1 MEILANPGLKPYPE
15 GMKMNFP
22 AALGAVFAAF
32 VSLASGQISAVRD
45 DRGREFRVDAPPRRI
60 VSLAPNI
67 TEILFTLGAGGQVAG
82 VTRYCDYPPEAA
94 TRAKIGGFLDPDI
107 ERIRDLAPDLVIAF
121 RGNPLERLDRLEKLG
136 LRVFVLDI
144 GERLSE
150 IPGLVG
156 KIGAVVGRSGEAEA
170 LIRTMREKET
180 LISSALAS
188 LAVRPRV
195 FLKLQGEGLWTCG
208 RESYFT
214 DLIEKA
220 GGTSVTSGVPKNW
233 LEYGVENLV
242 RDAPDLIVVLAR
254 SDLDFAQTRTWLNN
268 RPGARETAAVRTGR
282 ILRLDENAASRYGPR
297 LFDAL
302 EELARLLHPEKF

>member
-1 MEILANPGLKPYPE
+1 
-15 GMKMNFP
+15 MKANFP
-22 AALGAVFAAF
+22 ATLGAILVVC
-32 VSLASGQISAVRD
+32 VSILPGQIPVVRD
-45 DRGREFRVDAPPRRI
+45 DRGREFRIDAAPRRI
-60 VSLAPNI
+60 VSLAPNL
-67 TEILFTLGAGGQVAG
+67 TEVLFTLGAGGQVAG
-82 VTRYCDYPPEAA
+82 VTRYCDFPPEAA

-136 LRVFVLDI
+136 LRVFILDI
-144 GERLSE
+144 GYRLTE
-150 IPGLVG
+150 IPRLVE
-156 KIGAVVGRSGEAEA
+156 KIGAIVGRPAEAAA
-170 LIRTMREKET
+170 LIRTMNAKAG
-180 LISSALAS
+180 LVAAALGS
-188 LAVRPRV
+188 GAVRPRI

-220 GGTSVTSGVPKNW
+220 GGTSVTSGFPKNW

-242 RDAPDLIVVLAR
+242 RSDPDLIVVLAR
-254 SDLDFAQTRTWLNN
+254 SDDDFAQTRTWLKN
-268 RPGARETAAVRTGR
+268 RPGLREMPAIRTGR
-282 ILRLDENAASRYGPR
+282 ILRLDENASSRFGPR